1 MPLQIVSVGAAPPP
15 AQPAA
20 EHQNPGP
27 TLDPRAPPPAPTF
40 AARDAVAP
48 PSPTGTM
55 HRRELHVKEIQ
66 REMAPGV
73 LSQ

>member
-1 MPLQIVSVGAAPPP
+1 MTLQIVSVGAAPPP

-27 TLDPRAPPPAPTF
+27 TLDPMATGAPTF
-40 AARDAVAP
+40 AACDAVAP
-48 PSPTGTM
+48 PIPTGTM
-55 HRRELHVKEIQ
+55 HCRELHVKEIQ
-66 REMAPGV
+66 GEMAPGV

>member
-1 MPLQIVSVGAAPPP
+1 MA
-15 AQPAA
+15 
-20 EHQNPGP
+20 
-27 TLDPRAPPPAPTF
+27 TPAPTF